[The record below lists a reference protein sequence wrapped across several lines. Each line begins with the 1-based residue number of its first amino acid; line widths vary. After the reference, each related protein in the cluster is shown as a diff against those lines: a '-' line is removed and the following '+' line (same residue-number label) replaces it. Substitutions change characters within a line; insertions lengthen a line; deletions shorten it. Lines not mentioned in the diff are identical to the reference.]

1 MGNRSRAHHNPNPT
15 PRAPTLGKK
24 RPLRTSEVPPTQ
36 RQTTPRKKKPAFSG
50 FYYLKTGP
58 VFIRFLFQP
67 NKNRGASAASYGYL
81 ACLRVHA
88 QVHTGLS
95 TAYLLLVL
103 RFFLPLF
110 FLAAAF
116 FLLLAVAPFLFFLA
130 PFI

>member
-1 MGNRSRAHHNPNPT
+1 MGLAMLRA
-15 PRAPTLGKK
+15 A
-24 RPLRTSEVPPTQ
+24 PLRQ
-36 RQTTPRKKKPAFSG
+36 ALHKARKKKSVFSG

-88 QVHTGLS
+88 QVHTGS
-95 TAYLLLVL
+95 SRRAKQ
-103 RFFLPLF
+103 PLF
-110 FLAAAF
+110 FYLADTRGADKKKRGTSC
-116 FLLLAVAPFLFFLA
+116 AVYTRYGASGSARTAKTRVEATSFW

>member
-1 MGNRSRAHHNPNPT
+1 M
-15 PRAPTLGKK
+15 
-24 RPLRTSEVPPTQ
+24 
-36 RQTTPRKKKPAFSG
+36 FSG

-95 TAYLLLVL
+95 TAYLLLAL